1 MAQAPI
7 KVNVETKERI
17 RYLAALVDTTQAEVV
32 DRAVQEYAVRHAD
45 LIEKGIDRARSVL
58 ASGDVALAAHLL
70 GKPLDAVQRVSGGDR
85 RASGARA

>member
-7 KVNVETKERI
+7 KVNVETKVRI

-32 DRAVQEYAVRHAD
+32 DRAVQEFAVRHAD

-58 ASGDVALAAHLL
+58 ACGDAAVAAHLI
-70 GKPLDAVQRVSGGDR
+70 GRPLDDVQGVSG
-85 RASGARA
+85 RARGATTARA